1 MTVTI
6 KDVAAAAGVSPATVS
21 YVLNGT
27 NRVGVDTRDKV
38 LKVIAELGYEPNVL
52 AQSLATQRTDAIGIV
67 IPHTAGYIFSDPY
80 FSELLRGI
88 GDTLARSGYVIILST
103 ATTEAETESA
113 YSKMFRGKRA
123 DGLLL
128 ICSRLDDA
136 YVSELSKVRFPF
148 VLVGRAREGLDV
160 FSVDVDNAAGGYE
173 ITRHLIG
180 HGYDRIAMIAGPPA
194 YANSVDRLLGY
205 RRALKEASI
214 DYDESLVWQGDYT
227 HEGGYRAMQS
237 ILAGNRA
244 PRAVFA
250 ASDLMA
256 MGAIMALREAGLR
269 VPEDVAV
276 MGFDDASVAAQTDP
290 PISTM
295 RQPVYELGV
304 HASKMLLSIISG
316 EEPQNRSEILDTS
329 LILRRSC
336 GCSAACA
343 PRT

>member
-1 MTVTI
+1 MSVTI

-27 NRVGVDTRDKV
+27 NRVGVDTRDNV

-52 AQSLATQRTDAIGIV
+52 AQALATQRTDAIGIV
-67 IPHTAGYIFSDPY
+67 IPHTASYIFSDPY

-88 GDTLARSGYVIILST
+88 GDTLAPSGHVILLST

-113 YSKMFRGKRA
+113 YSKMFKGKRA

-148 VLVGRAREGLDV
+148 VLVGRPRAGLDV
-160 FSVDVDNAAGGYE
+160 FSVDIDNTAGGYE

-180 HGYDRIAMIAGPPA
+180 HGYDRIGMIAGPPA
-194 YANSVDRLLGY
+194 YANSVDRLQGY

-214 DYDESLVWQGDYT
+214 DYSEGLVAQGDYT
-227 HEGGYRAMQS
+227 HRGGYTAMQAL
-237 ILAGNRA
+237 LANGRA
-244 PRAVFA
+244 VRAVFA

-256 MGAIMALREAGLR
+256 MGAIMALRDAGLR
-269 VPEDVAV
+269 APEDVAV
-276 MGFDDASVAAQTDP
+276 MGFDDASLAGQTDP
-290 PISTM
+290 PISTVH
-295 RQPVYELGV
+295 QPVYELGT
-304 HASKMLLSIISG
+304 HATRMLLSLISG
-316 EEPQNRSEILDTS
+316 EEPQKRSEILDTS
-329 LILRRSC
+329 LVLRRSC
-336 GCSAACA
+336 GCNDG
-343 PRT
+343 R